1 MITPLHSSPLKMAM
15 VILILAAYAV
25 INTLAFAPSR
35 HHSRVASCHLF
46 MRASTKEVSSLLL
59 RRLSATPEAEQIN
72 DDSNSDAEQQQAAY
86 EVEQKR
92 VGNLIADEEWA
103 GITMELAEIIKT
115 AVVEDLKKNSRDFLG
130 KDEYAVGDFSKEVDK
145 RVKAEV
151 AKIREKDNY
160 EV

>member
-1 MITPLHSSPLKMAM
+1 M
-15 VILILAAYAV
+15 
-25 INTLAFAPSR
+25 
-35 HHSRVASCHLF
+35 
-46 MRASTKEVSSLLL
+46 LL

-72 DDSNSDAEQQQAAY
+72 DDSNSDAEQQQSAY

>member
-1 MITPLHSSPLKMAM
+1 MMTK
-15 VILILAAYAV
+15 VFILTIIAAYAV

-35 HHSRVASCHLF
+35 HHSRVASCHPF
-46 MRASTKEVSSLLL
+46 VSVTTKQVLL
-59 RRLSATPEAEQIN
+59 RRLSATPEEQIN
-72 DDSNSDAEQQQAAY
+72 DGSSSSVAEQQQAAY

-92 VGNLIADEEWA
+92 VGNLVADEEWA

-130 KDEYAVGDFSKEVDK
+130 KDEYAIGDFSKEVDK

-151 AKIREKDNY
+151 AKIREKDDY

>member
-1 MITPLHSSPLKMAM
+1 MTMTK
-15 VILILAAYAV
+15 VFILTIVAAYAV

-35 HHSRVASCHLF
+35 HHSHVASCHPF
-46 MRASTKEVSSLLL
+46 VPVTTKQVLL
-59 RRLSATPEAEQIN
+59 RRLSATPEEQIN
-72 DDSNSDAEQQQAAY
+72 DGSSNSDAEQQQAAY

-130 KDEYAVGDFSKEVDK
+130 KDDYAVGDFSKEVDK

-151 AKIREKDNY
+151 AKIREKDDY

>member
-1 MITPLHSSPLKMAM
+1 MTK
-15 VILILAAYAV
+15 VFILTIIAAYAV
-25 INTLAFAPSR
+25 INNLAFAPSR
-35 HHSRVASCHLF
+35 HHSRVASCHSF
-46 MRASTKEVSSLLL
+46 VPVTTKQVLL
-59 RRLSATPEAEQIN
+59 RRLSATPEEQTIN
-72 DDSNSDAEQQQAAY
+72 DGSSSSDAEQQQAAY

-130 KDEYAVGDFSKEVDK
+130 KDDYAVGDFSKEVDK

-151 AKIREKDNY
+151 ANIREKDDY

>member
-1 MITPLHSSPLKMAM
+1 M
-15 VILILAAYAV
+15 VLTIVAAYTV
-25 INTLAFAPSR
+25 IHTLAFAPTR
-35 HHSRVASCHLF
+35 HLSRVASYHPF
-46 MRASTKEVSSLLL
+46 VSASTKQVSSLPQ
-59 RRLSATPEAEQIN
+59 RRLSATPEEPLN
-72 DDSNSDAEQQQAAY
+72 DDSSDTEQQQAAY

>member
-1 MITPLHSSPLKMAM
+1 VPEKA
-15 VILILAAYAV
+15 
-25 INTLAFAPSR
+25 
-35 HHSRVASCHLF
+35 
-46 MRASTKEVSSLLL
+46 KQDSSLLL
-59 RRLSATPEAEQIN
+59 RRLSSTPEEPIN
-72 DDSNSDAEQQQAAY
+72 DDSSDAEQQAAH

-92 VGNLIADEEWA
+92 VGNLVADEEWA

-160 EV
+160 EVR